1 MNQNDIILLEAG
13 TSDFERLK
21 EAIAYAEETSSYVRL
36 LIEPSSSEELFER
49 GDLIEANTDYGWKR
63 ARVSS
68 VSPDGVGIDYGPNF
82 KHHTTVSRYSVRTDK
97 RKDTPACLKVK
108 AYEGEWSPA
117 IESHRPKGG
126 Y

>member
-13 TSDFERLK
+13 TPDFERLK
-21 EAIAYAEETSSYVRL
+21 QAIAYAEETSSYVRL
-36 LIEPSSSEELFER
+36 LIEPTVTEPVYEV
-49 GDLIEANTDYGWKR
+49 GD
-63 ARVSS
+63 RVR
-68 VSPDGVGIDYGPNF
+68 VHFDNGPGPATITGVGPEYIKVAYGP
-82 KHHTTVSRYSVRTDK
+82 KDRYSTSLSRYSVSTDK
-97 RKDTPACLKVK
+97 RKTTPACLKVK